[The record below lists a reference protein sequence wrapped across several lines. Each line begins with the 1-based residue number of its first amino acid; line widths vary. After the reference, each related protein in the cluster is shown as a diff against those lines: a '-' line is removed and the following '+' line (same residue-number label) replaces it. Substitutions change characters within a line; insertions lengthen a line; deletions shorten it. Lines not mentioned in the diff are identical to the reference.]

1 MKRLLQIALSIFL
14 LANAVVAQDRKLTKL
29 WESDSLFKTPESV
42 LLYPKKEFLFVS
54 NIDGNP
60 AEKDGRGS
68 IGIMGTNGKA
78 FRVEW
83 VKGLNAPKG
92 MAIYRD
98 KLYVTDLDEVVM
110 IEVDKSAVG
119 KRYPIP
125 GTQFLNDI
133 TVDKKGVL
141 YVSDSRGKRVY
152 KIEKEEVSLF
162 ADGLAGPNG
171 LLIQDEGLYI
181 LDNGTLWLIDA
192 KKNKKKIAEGM
203 EGGTDGI
210 ERVNN
215 EEFIVS
221 SWAGIIYL
229 VKLDGTT
236 TKLLDYRENKINTAD
251 IAFDTKTRTLYVPTF
266 YNHKVMAF
274 RLD

>member
-1 MKRLLQIALSIFL
+1 MKQVIVLTLSLFL
-14 LANAVVAQDRKLTKL
+14 FAQVGVAQDRKLTKL

-42 LLYPKKEFLFVS
+42 LIYPKKEFLFVS

-60 AEKDGRGS
+60 AEKDGKGS

-92 MAIYRD
+92 MGIYRD

-133 TVDKKGVL
+133 TVDKKGVI

-152 KIEKEEVSLF
+152 KIEKEEVTLF
-162 ADGLAGPNG
+162 LDGLAGPNG

-181 LDNGTLWLIDA
+181 LDSGTLWLVDA
-192 KKNKKKIAEGM
+192 KKSKKKIAEGM

-210 ERVNN
+210 ERVSN

-229 VKLDGTT
+229 VKVDGTV
-236 TKLLDYRENKINTAD
+236 TKLLDYREDKINTAD
-251 IAFDTKTRTLYVPTF
+251 IAFDAKTKTLYVPTF
-266 YNHKVMAF
+266 YNNKVMAF